1 MSGIYISTDND
12 PENIPDYL
20 TEGIAFEFMDS
31 HVTLPFRE
39 AILYILEWY
48 NYHGD
53 IRDKKLDK
61 ILENLK
67 EKFL

>member
-31 HVTLPFRE
+31 HVTLPLRE
-39 AILYILEWY
+39 AILYMLEWY
-48 NYHGD
+48 NHHGD

-61 ILENLK
+61 FFEDLK